1 MANRF
6 GHLRL
11 SSLMSEL
18 SALHSAIEAGDLRR
32 VQQLLAGGLKPDL
45 VSCFLALDLRRHS
58 ILELLLKAGCDLD
71 GINYWGYTP
80 LVKALR
86 LEDYVATK
94 MLLSAGASPDKP
106 SSFGPPLFYAA
117 ERGLIEGAKLLIT
130 AGGNLEQ
137 RNSSGMTPLMVAA
150 RMGHVAM
157 VKLLL
162 DAGANP
168 LAVDVL
174 DRTAYEIALEDKQEE
189 VAKLLAPVS
198 SGKKPRPKSP
208 LEKLL
213 EAIKRGDVAAFEE
226 CLAAGVDVNG
236 RDRFGWSPLDCAI
249 DVGSVEFV
257 RKLIK
262 AGAEVNVESEGISPL
277 EAALRKERPDIAE
290 ILLKAGAVPKALTP
304 NSADPFL
311 TACTL
316 GYVDLVKLF
325 IESGADPN
333 ASDNW
338 GETALMSAVGTHGSV
353 ELVRLLISNGAEVE
367 RPDKEG
373 RTALFH
379 AVLSNL
385 PVRFVHVKFPSGSE
399 LISAEPLER
408 AQEDPRQIE
417 IVKFLLDHGA
427 DVNRR
432 DNKGRT
438 PLTYAYT
445 PGVANV
451 LIQAGAR
458 LDIRDKRG
466 HDVVYWLKKNGIVV
480 VGGTAQWLS
489 TADAKYLRRPVR
501 RRSAKRRRF

>member
-1 MANRF
+1 MT
-6 GHLRL
+6 
-11 SSLMSEL
+11 SSDPLDE
-18 SALHSAIEAGDLRR
+18 LHSAIERNNVKQVARLIANGVVPEIRSLFFAIKCRANEI
-32 VQQLLAGGLKPDL
+32 VKLLIE
-45 VSCFLALDLRRHS
+45 ALPNVNDP
-58 ILELLLKAGCDLD
+58 EP
-71 GINYWGYTP
+71 YWKKTP
-80 LVKALR
+80 LVRAIECKNQMA
-86 LEDYVATK
+86 VK
-94 MLLSAGASPDKP
+94 MLLDAGASPNKGGRSD
-106 SSFGPPLFYAA
+106 PPLVAAA
-117 ERGLIEGAKLLIT
+117 ENGFLEGAKLLIA
-130 AGGNLEQ
+130 AGANLEQ
-137 RNSSGMTPLMVAA
+137 RSSPAQMTPLIVAA
-150 RMGHVAM
+150 QMGHVEV

-162 DAGANP
+162 EAGANP
-168 LAVDVL
+168 LSVDIL
-174 DRTAYEIALEDKQEE
+174 DRTAYDIAVEAKEEE
-189 VAKLLAPVS
+189 VAKLLAPLS

-208 LEKLL
+208 LELL
-213 EAIKRGDVAAFEE
+213 LDAIKRQDAAAFDK
-226 CLAAGVDVNG
+226 CLATGLDVNK

-277 EAALRKERPDIAE
+277 EAALHKERPDIAE